1 MPSASPSGRSRSSAS
16 DQDATTPASEFLATE
31 IYKTGSQPGLRS
43 IPPSPERDFLT
54 LTWGPIIY
62 LTSYTSSS
70 PHLVHLFLR
79 ALNTEIQKAIPRCLP
94 GPRKQLRLLETTYSA
109 KVFSIEQKYSGA
121 DVDYIRQVFHHWKRA
136 DLSLP
141 SIELPVRL
149 RTCLVVDHE
158 VLRAVEEV
166 KNGLADEDDGNAY
179 GNCPVI
185 MVEENFPDRRRRDS
199 NPADHEYPG
208 WTKVT
213 LSALVEVTDGL
224 RDASGSKR
232 YHKPGLVYTG
242 NGQWS

>member
-1 MPSASPSGRSRSSAS
+1 MLSADTKSTVRSGAS
-16 DQDATTPASEFLATE
+16 DQDTTPAWQFLATE

-43 IPPSPERDFLT
+43 LPPSPERDFLT

-94 GPRKQLRLLETTYSA
+94 GARKHLRLLETTYSA
-109 KVFSIEQKYSGA
+109 KVFSIETQYSGA
-121 DVDYIRQVFHHWKRA
+121 DVEYIRGAFHNWKRA

-149 RTCLVVDHE
+149 RICLIVDNG
-158 VLRAVEEV
+158 VLQAVEEV
-166 KNGLADEDDGNAY
+166 KRRVAIEDDGDAY
-179 GNCPVI
+179 AGCPVI
-185 MVEENFPDRRRRDS
+185 LVEENFPDRRRRDS

-208 WTKVT
+208 WTRVA
-213 LSALVEVTDGL
+213 LSAVVEVMDGL
-224 RDASGSKR
+224 RDASGLKR
-232 YHKPGLVYTG
+232 YHRPDMLYTG